1 MLDMQPTNT
10 FSVIWLQPNFNLPY
24 ILEDVIDQLPAFLA
38 VETVKHSVKALMFF
52 LD

>member
-10 FSVIWLQPNFNLPY
+10 FSIIWFRHNFNLPY
-24 ILEDVIDQLPAFLA
+24 ILEDVIGQLPAFLA
-38 VETVKHSVKALMFF
+38 VETVKHSVTALMFF